1 MSLWKSGVGRMP
13 QIFILELKRAL
24 RLSLLLK
31 ELNTLTKKSWPM
43 RKKKKKSLK
52 SSLFGVI
59 EESNLFDGSHLMWR
73 IFPRAHFV
81 PVKIDYLSQAVAAW
95 TTFRWKYPFMQP
107 LSSLSACS
115 SFCWVPQSRGNCVG
129 HSFLLLWSYN
139 NSLTHTGVEK
149 VYCCIILYHCSFY
162 WIRTRSQLV
171 NIL

>member
-1 MSLWKSGVGRMP
+1 MAH
-13 QIFILELKRAL
+13 E
-24 RLSLLLK
+24 
-31 ELNTLTKKSWPM
+31 
-43 RKKKKKSLK
+43 KKKKKPK
-52 SSLFGVI
+52 KFIVWWDRREQPI
-59 EESNLFDGSHLMWR
+59 WWKPPECEEF
-73 IFPRAHFV
+73 FPELIV
-81 PVKIDYLSQAVAAW
+81 PVKIDYLSQAVTAW

-171 NIL
+171 NILQHITQGTLEGSCKVNLL